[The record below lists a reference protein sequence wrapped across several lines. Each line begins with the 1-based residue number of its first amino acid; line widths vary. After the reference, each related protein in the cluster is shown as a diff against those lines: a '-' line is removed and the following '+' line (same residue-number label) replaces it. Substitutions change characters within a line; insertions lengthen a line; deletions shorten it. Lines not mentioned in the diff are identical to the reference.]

1 MSDRESSALG
11 TVFESLSDPGFQRL
25 FDDFRYTAYRLE
37 AHQIY
42 GVPYE
47 MAEFSR
53 FQAGE
58 ARGEFP
64 GIARWA
70 DRVGKGVR
78 AGKRFHRV
86 HVVTEPLSDYVRFEC
101 AWAYRHTVAAGEEVR
116 IIAVPDG
123 RWPDGLADF
132 DYWLFDSSVLVRMDY
147 ADDGAFLSAE
157 RVDAPD
163 QIVQANAWR
172 DQAVSLSVPFT
183 DYAAGFDDLM
193 RRPAAST
200 P

>member
-1 MSDRESSALG
+1 VG
-11 TVFESLSDPGFQRL
+11 TIFTSLSDPEFQRL

-37 AHQIY
+37 ALQVY

-47 MAEFSR
+47 MAEFAR

-70 DRVGKGVR
+70 DRVARGVR

-101 AWAYRHTVAAGEEVR
+101 AWAYRHTVAAGEDVR
-116 IIAVPDG
+116 IAAVPEG
-123 RWPDGLADF
+123 QWPDGLPRF
-132 DYWLFDSSVLVRMDY
+132 DYWLFDSSVLVRMNY
-147 ADDGAFLSAE
+147 ADDGTFVSAE
-157 RVDAPD
+157 LVDDPE
-163 QIVQANAWR
+163 QVVQANAWR
-172 DQAVSLSVPFT
+172 DQAVHLSVPFAE
-183 DYAAGFDDLM
+183 YAAGFDDLM
-193 RRPAAST
+193 RPARTGS
-200 P
+200 